1 MAGVAVMSEARSTSE
16 TRSSKGAAT
25 RDQILNAAARLIHVQ
40 GYQSTSL
47 DDVLRESGVGKGNFY
62 YYFKSKEDLGYA
74 IIDRITQAFV
84 ERSLGPA
91 FADTDADPVTQIHA
105 FLDRVLDAQR
115 LRKCVG
121 GCVMGNLASELSDVH
136 EGFRLRLASIFD
148 LWRVHLAEA
157 VSRGQARGRLR
168 ADVDASRVAQFLV
181 AGPRG
186 LDPAQQG
193 HQGHHGHGEMRR
205 GAEAAPHALWDMSM
219 STVHAQNGHEQD
231 TGAPRKVDRDAEL
244 VERLRRQEPGAP
256 EALVETYGDRVSRL
270 AIRITGNEQDA
281 EEVVQDALWTAA
293 RKIDTFK
300 GESAFGSWVYR
311 ITANAAYQKL
321 RSRQGQRNEISWDAM
336 SPGFDELGQHAEPLR
351 DWSARTEEPAL
362 QTELRSLLTTAIDDL
377 PGDYKTAFSSTTSRG
392 SRTRRSRRRSTSA
405 CPR

>member
-1 MAGVAVMSEARSTSE
+1 MAGGAAVISE
-16 TRSSKGAAT
+16 TRSTKGAAT

-91 FADTDADPVTQIHA
+91 FADTDADPVTQIQG
-105 FLDRVLDAQR
+105 FLDRVLEAQR

-136 EGFRLRLASIFD
+136 EGFRQQLAGIFD

-181 AGPRG
+181 AGLEG
-186 LDPAQQG
+186 SILLSKVAKDI
-193 HQGHHGHGEMRR
+193 
-205 GAEAAPHALWDMSM
+205 
-219 STVHAQNGHEQD
+219 TVME
-231 TGAPRKVDRDAEL
+231 RCVEEL
-244 VERLRRQEPGAP
+244 KRHLT
-256 EALVETYGDRVSRL
+256 LYG
-270 AIRITGNEQDA
+270 T
-281 EEVVQDALWTAA
+281 
-293 RKIDTFK
+293 
-300 GESAFGSWVYR
+300 
-311 ITANAAYQKL
+311 
-321 RSRQGQRNEISWDAM
+321 
-336 SPGFDELGQHAEPLR
+336 
-351 DWSARTEEPAL
+351 
-362 QTELRSLLTTAIDDL
+362 
-377 PGDYKTAFSSTTSRG
+377 
-392 SRTRRSRRRSTSA
+392 
-405 CPR
+405 